1 VSVSASFKEF
11 VIEQMAGFGPVVIR
25 PMFGGAGVYHD
36 SLMFALIVDEV
47 IYLKVS
53 DATQPYF
60 EAENLGPFTYS
71 MKNGKMMEMAYFRIP
86 ERCLDDTDEMTAWCK
101 KAFEVALRAAAQKK
115 PVVKKP
121 PAKKS
126 RK

>member
-1 VSVSASFKEF
+1 MTVSASFKEF
-11 VIEQMAGFGPVVIR
+11 VIEQMAGLGPVTIR
-25 PMFGGAGVYHD
+25 AMFGGAGVYRD

-47 IYLKVS
+47 IYLKVN

-60 EAENLGPFTYS
+60 EAENLGPFTYA
-71 MKNGKMMEMAYFRIP
+71 MKNGKLMEMSYFRIP
-86 ERCLDDTDEMTAWCK
+86 ERCLDDRDEMTTWCK
-101 KAFEVALRAAAQKK
+101 KAFEAAQRAAAQKQPSAKK

-121 PAKKS
+121 